1 MRAIQILP
9 LGKSVPD
16 LARRIS
22 TELAKEFLVPCET
35 VAPVPDPSYAFD
47 PARQQYYST
56 QILAELAARPLAKG
70 TRLLGIVSSDL
81 FIPILTFV
89 FGEAQ
94 LQGACAVVSTF
105 RLRQEFYGLP
115 SNLALLHERLLKE
128 SAHELGHTL
137 GMPHCDDYSCVMAP
151 SHGVEWI
158 DLKRSSFCQSCRMK
172 MYVREGLKP

>member
-1 MRAIQILP
+1 VRAIQILP
-9 LGKSVPD
+9 FGKSVLD

-22 TELAKEFLVPCET
+22 TELAKEFSVPCET
-35 VAPVPDPSYAFD
+35 AAPAPDPSYAFD

-56 QILAELAARPLAKG
+56 QILAELATRPLPKG

-94 LQGACAVVSTF
+94 LNGACAVVSTF

-115 SNLALLHERLLKE
+115 ANLELLHERLLKE

-137 GMPHCDDYSCVMAP
+137 GMPHCDDYNCVMAP

-158 DLKRSSFCQSCRMK
+158 DLKKSSFCQSCRMR
-172 MYVREGLKP
+172 MHVWEGLRP